1 MDYVYISII
10 SVALALAFYRWI
22 IRALQALLLI
32 GLAAV
37 LVRGLYLA
45 DSLTLQSSASTP
57 LIVAGASAVLG
68 LTIGLTI
75 AYGFIRHAIIHF
87 YLKQAIEKQK
97 QAAQGGRL
105 W

>member
-1 MDYVYISII
+1 MDYVYIGII
-10 SVALALAFYRWI
+10 SAALALAFHRWI

-32 GLAAV
+32 GFAAL

-45 DSLTLQSSASTP
+45 DTLTLQGIAP
-57 LIVAGASAVLG
+57 PALIAGASAVFG
-68 LTIGLTI
+68 LIIGLTV

-97 QAAQGGRL
+97 QAATAGRL